1 MGACPDALC
10 LQLGTAAIHILAV
23 HAKDLTQMEISIAII
38 RDFKNNTY
46 TMWCAQLGSF
56 CTLDDPSMIES
67 EAKWLPRRVAVLV
80 CEMKRI
86 CETDTINFIRSRA
99 CLSYVQADTA
109 DAKQSLLLITCVF

>member
-1 MGACPDALC
+1 MRQMTDLVLAASYDMGVCPDALC

-46 TMWCAQLGSF
+46 TMWCAQLVSF

-67 EAKWLPRRVAVLV
+67 EAKWLPSRVAVLV

-99 CLSYVQADTA
+99 
-109 DAKQSLLLITCVF
+109 